1 MGNTLERDIQCR
13 NYYLV
18 IKVLLKNPKMPGEDS
33 QPNTEENAI
42 DILLLIFKAFWNF
55 L

>member
-1 MGNTLERDIQCR
+1 MT
-13 NYYLV
+13 
-18 IKVLLKNPKMPGEDS
+18 GEDS